1 MYKEKYI
8 KYKTKYTALKK
19 QLGGYVINYKN
30 EEFNIIEQTPYDKS
44 FQYEIIINKQP
55 MLDDDNIKLKLIISY
70 KQNAIRICLENRIG
84 GSFHWIIILS
94 DNSII
99 NLNKDD
105 KSTEFVNQIK
115 LFISW
120 INNKERQIK
129 LYTTINNYL
138 EIFYTLY
145 MEQKF
150 QIVRN
155 ISEHVELLHSV
166 KTKITELITTTNDMN
181 KEAFNIYNDL
191 LLNQYYKNYH

>member
-1 MYKEKYI
+1 M
-8 KYKTKYTALKK
+8 
-19 QLGGYVINYKN
+19 INYKN

-70 KQNAIRICLENRIG
+70 KQNAIRICLENSIG